1 MAVDRLFTHGS
12 LQPGGPNQQILAALE
27 GEWQEASVTGRLV
40 EEDWGAEI
48 GYPALALEEMGDPV
62 AGWVF
67 TSAELG
73 EHWSRLDDFEGQGYR
88 RVAAHV
94 TLSDGEVVAAH
105 VYVLR

>member
-1 MAVDRLFTHGS
+1 MDRLFTYGS
-12 LQPGGPNQQILAALE
+12 LQPGGPNQQILATLE
-27 GEWQEASVTGRLV
+27 GEWQEASVIGRLV
-40 EEDWGAEI
+40 EEGWGAEI

-73 EHWSRLDDFEGQGYR
+73 EHWSRLDAFEGQGYR

-105 VYVLR
+105 AYVLR